1 MIVGFDSFEF
11 NFSRCYLPSNVLTAE
26 MLLSFCKNIKI
37 LILKIALY
45 VMLCYVEYGIPMFR
59 HS

>member
-11 NFSRCYLPSNVLTAE
+11 NFCRCYLPSNVHIAE
-26 MLLSFCKNIKI
+26 MLSSFCKNIKI
-37 LILKIALY
+37 LILKITLY
-45 VMLCYVEYGIPMFR
+45 AILCYVEYGIPMFG